1 MVILIGRETDGISRE
16 VAHTTDISRT
26 TTEMSTEGQ
35 DHDLTPIPIDLG
47 TQTGSVNDRTL
58 SKGEYLI

>member
-16 VAHTTDISRT
+16 VALTTGISK
-26 TTEMSTEGQ
+26 TTEMNTEGQ
-35 DHDLTPIPIDLG
+35 DHGLNPILIDLG
-47 TQTGSVNDRTL
+47 TQTGSVSDRTL

>member
-1 MVILIGRETDGISRE
+1 MVILIERETDGISRE
-16 VAHTTDISRT
+16 VALTTGISRT
-26 TTEMSTEGQ
+26 TKMSTEGQ

-47 TQTGSVNDRTL
+47 TQTGSVSDRTL